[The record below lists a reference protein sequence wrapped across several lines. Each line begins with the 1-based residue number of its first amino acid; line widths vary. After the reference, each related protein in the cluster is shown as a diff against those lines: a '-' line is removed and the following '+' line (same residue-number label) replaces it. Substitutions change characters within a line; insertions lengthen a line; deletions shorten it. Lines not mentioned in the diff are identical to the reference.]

1 MSLRPM
7 SRARAAA
14 GRSVRVL
21 ALSCRRSWAMPCS
34 CQQGMWRGRLSV
46 QSTATCSSTARRSG
60 TRSPIRRR
68 SSATTRRGSMRSP
81 CISAGRLQQRV
92 VEIPSPGSS
101 PARPNSS
108 IRADCHGCRP
118 RVTLLRDTCAT
129 TRTEEPGGAASVCVS
144 VRSPGAL
151 RPKQRRAVPDHDTLT
166 GLPARR
172 GIKLT
177 VSQQVDGTGG
187 VVWREHHPEAGG
199 QQQDGVADRDSRFGP
214 SLRCRARWV
223 RNPGRVNQSWVERG
237 SCLPSPPGC
246 PGSRG

>member
-1 MSLRPM
+1 MCFDPERI
-7 SRARAAA
+7 
-14 GRSVRVL
+14 VV
-21 ALSCRRSWAMPCS
+21 
-34 CQQGMWRGRLSV
+34 
-46 QSTATCSSTARRSG
+46 
-60 TRSPIRRR
+60 IRQPEDPLMGL
-68 SSATTRRGSMRSP
+68 RRG
-81 CISAGRLQQRV
+81 SAGRLQQRV
-92 VEIPSPGSS
+92 VEIPSPGSLTGAAEQFDS
-101 PARPNSS
+101 RRLPR
-108 IRADCHGCRP
+108 CGP

-151 RPKQRRAVPDHDTLT
+151 RPKQRRAVPDYDTLT

-172 GIKLT
+172 GIKFT

-187 VVWREHHPEAGG
+187 VMWREHHPEAGG

-214 SLRCRARWV
+214 SLRCRAHWV
-223 RNPGRVNQSWVERG
+223 RHPGRVNQSWVERG